1 MLDYNQN
8 HEQYRIGVYN
18 GQAYYKIYGYYFVRE
33 TSSMG
38 GNYTDRL
45 IYVATPPASLAAA

>member
-1 MLDYNQN
+1 MLEYNSS
-8 HEQYRIGVYN
+8 HEQYHVGFYN

-38 GNYTDRL
+38 GNYVDRL
-45 IYVATPPASLAAA
+45 IYDSTPPASLVAA